1 MSRRL
6 VLVFAAAPIFFIIF
20 QPQDG
25 RMLVVEVEIWG
36 NRAFESPVIWSVVL
50 H

>member
-1 MSRRL
+1 
-6 VLVFAAAPIFFIIF
+6 
-20 QPQDG
+20 
-25 RMLVVEVEIWG
+25 MLVVEVEIWG